1 MIGHL
6 FGLEQRIR
14 EAHLRDAFSEHEDSA
29 KRRAVRAYYSLP
41 PFHRSLFWLVRFEA
55 QSIEQIAVRFDIS
68 RSRAELELGRAFR
81 MMYRSMQR
89 QERKGW

>member
-6 FGLEQRIR
+6 FALEQRIR
-14 EAHLRDAFSEHEDSA
+14 EAHLRGAFSEYEEPA
-29 KRRAVRAYYSLP
+29 QRRVVRAYYSLP
-41 PFHRSLFWLVRFEA
+41 PFHRSLFWLFRFEG

-68 RSRAELELGRAFR
+68 HSRAQRELGRAFW

>member
-6 FGLEQRIR
+6 FALEQRIR
-14 EAHLRDAFSEHEDSA
+14 EAHLRDAFSEYKEPA
-29 KRRAVRAYYSLP
+29 QRRVVRAYYSLP
-41 PFHRSLFWLVRFEA
+41 PFHRSLFWLFRFES
-55 QSIEQIAVRFDIS
+55 QSIEQMAVRFDIS

-89 QERKGW
+89 QEHKGW